1 MNAMPRAQIA
11 LLTVLAIAGLTACS
25 SSNSAGPSSK
35 GEVVFLADTY
45 NGRILVTPDVG
56 TTWGSYTAP
65 GNGANQLGSMS
76 GIYVTAAGAIYTT
89 DWVNGRI
96 IRVNDTTGAGWTSFG
111 TVGSGVNQFN
121 SPRSIWVDEANGN
134 KIYVTDALNHRI
146 VRIDD
151 MTGAGWVTFGTAG
164 GGVNQFDSPGGI
176 LIGGGGA
183 SAFAAG
189 IYVSDFS
196 AGRIAYFSD
205 MTGSGWTTYGT
216 NGSGNG
222 QFMSPLGMA
231 FGKDNKLYIVDHM
244 NYRVVRI
251 SDMTGTGWIS
261 YGSSGTGTG
270 NFYYPRFI
278 AVDSTLRIYVSDGG
292 MSQGKVVRM
301 DDMTGAGW
309 MTFTTNYK
317 GLALSA
323 VPEGIFLH

>member
-1 MNAMPRAQIA
+1 
-11 LLTVLAIAGLTACS
+11 
-25 SSNSAGPSSK
+25 
-35 GEVVFLADTY
+35 
-45 NGRILVTPDVG
+45 
-56 TTWGSYTAP
+56 
-65 GNGANQLGSMS
+65 
-76 GIYVTAAGAIYTT
+76 
-89 DWVNGRI
+89 
-96 IRVNDTTGAGWTSFG
+96 
-111 TVGSGVNQFN
+111 
-121 SPRSIWVDEANGN
+121 
-134 KIYVTDALNHRI
+134 
-146 VRIDD
+146 
-151 MTGAGWVTFGTAG
+151 
-164 GGVNQFDSPGGI
+164 
-176 LIGGGGA
+176 
-183 SAFAAG
+183 
-189 IYVSDFS
+189 
-196 AGRIAYFSD
+196 
-205 MTGSGWTTYGT
+205 
-216 NGSGNG
+216 
-222 QFMSPLGMA
+222 MSPLGMA